1 VLLLLNREGAGNKLC
16 TDLPLSQINN
26 FKNCVV
32 SDVSFMSLQ
41 QTLPAAPQ
49 QQRTIQLT
57 HWVAMHEPTQ
67 LEHFH
72 ATIGLCVKP
81 KLGKAQIPELCC
93 LTTHKVILSTIL
105 NF

>member
-1 VLLLLNREGAGNKLC
+1 VLLLLNCEGAGNKLC
-16 TDLPLSQINN
+16 TDLPLTLINN
-26 FKNCVV
+26 FKNFVV
-32 SDVSFMSLQ
+32 SDVCFLSLK

-49 QQRTIQLT
+49 HQRTTQLT
-57 HWVAMHEPTQ
+57 HGAAMHEPTQ
-67 LEHFH
+67 LQSLH
-72 ATIGLCVKP
+72 ATSGLCVKP